1 MTRLALLWACWL
13 AASLATGLH
22 AQETRASQGS
32 GSPWTIHYGKWAA
45 AALAVT
51 LTVLGAEQHKKGN
64 DAYNNLL
71 DRCHTSNANCVL
83 LPDGTYQNPA
93 SEELYQSSLTS
104 DHRARA
110 RLIAGQ
116 VSLLLCASLFVADL
130 RHHAEGPDNIPLH
143 GMRVVID
150 PMGRRVGVGVRF

>member
-13 AASLATGLH
+13 TASLATGLG
-22 AQETRASQGS
+22 AQGTGAPRGS

-51 LTVLGAEQHKKGN
+51 LTVLGTQEHEKGN
-64 DAYNNLL
+64 DAYNHLL
-71 DRCHTSNANCVL
+71 DRCYADNATCVL
-83 LPDGTYQNPA
+83 SPDGTYHDPA
-93 SEELYQSSLTS
+93 SEELYQSSLTY

-130 RHHAEGPDNIPLH
+130 RHRAEGPDNIPLH
-143 GMRVVID
+143 GMRVVVD
-150 PMGRRVGVGVRF
+150 PTGGRVGIGMRF